1 MEPPER
7 DPVPAGSDVS
17 EAPIGRHASPLR
29 NPWWI
34 PPFLGGVP
42 PLEPRLIRLLGLVT
56 FGVFFEQYDLSLLS
70 AAIRHINEDLQIGLG
85 ESGYYLSAIRLG
97 GFLTFAIVPFAD
109 RLGRRRI
116 FLVSLL
122 GMSVG
127 TLASGLSPNAL
138 CFVAAQVVSRAF
150 MLAAIAVAVVI
161 LTEEFPAAH
170 RGWAIGVM
178 GAVGGFGFGLGAMI
192 FSLIDVL
199 PYGWRALYVLGFL
212 PVLLLPMFRREL
224 VETTRFQQLR
234 ERGEIASG
242 VSGLASILGL
252 ARAQPRRALTLG
264 AVAAL
269 SAMGG
274 IAVFQYASLFVQTV
288 HGWEP
293 WRYSVMIIA
302 GGGIGVAGNVVAG
315 RLGDRL
321 GRRRVG
327 LIAYLC
333 FPAFAVAF
341 YQGPSWMLWL
351 AFGGFVFCNSAGEVV
366 TRTFAGELF
375 ATSRRG
381 AATGWLAFAST
392 LGWAAGLLAVGV
404 GTVDVADLVL
414 TICLLGLAAALAGCF
429 LLALPE
435 TRQRA
440 LEEIAEEG

>member
-1 MEPPER
+1 
-7 DPVPAGSDVS
+7 
-17 EAPIGRHASPLR
+17 
-29 NPWWI
+29 
-34 PPFLGGVP
+34 VP
-42 PLEPRLIRLLGLVT
+42 PIEPSLIRLLGLVT
-56 FGVFFEQYDLSLLS
+56 FGIFFEQYDLSLLS
-70 AAIRHINEDLQIGLG
+70 AAIKHINDDLQIGLG

-122 GMSVG
+122 GMSIG
-127 TLASGLSPNAL
+127 TLASGLSPNAIT
-138 CFVAAQVVSRAF
+138 FVACQIVARAF

-178 GAVGGFGFGLGAMI
+178 GAVGGFGFGLGAI
-192 FSLIDVL
+192 LFSLIEVL
-199 PYGWRALYVLGFL
+199 PYGWRSLYVLGFL
-212 PVLLLPMFRREL
+212 PALLLPLFRREL
-224 VETTRFQQLR
+224 VETTRFRQLR
-234 ERGEIASG
+234 DRGEVASG
-242 VSGLASILGL
+242 VNGLASVLAL
-252 ARAQPRRALTLG
+252 ARAQPRRALMLG
-264 AVAAL
+264 GVAAL

-293 WRYSVMIIA
+293 WQYSVMIIG
-302 GGGIGVAGNVVAG
+302 GGGIGIIGNVVAG
-315 RLGDRL
+315 RLGDRV

-327 LIAYLC
+327 VVAYLF
-333 FPAFAVAF
+333 FPVFAVLF
-341 YQGPSWMLWL
+341 FQGPSWVLWL

-366 TRTFAGELF
+366 TRTLAGELF

-392 LGWAAGLLAVGV
+392 LGWAAGLFTVGA
-404 GTVDVADLVL
+404 GTAEIGDLVL
-414 TICLLGLAAALAGCF
+414 TICLLGAVAAVAGGF

-440 LEEIAEEG
+440 LEEIAEED